1 MTEIQSDR
9 VFFYFVFLS
18 STSFFFYL
26 GDAVAFVRC
35 TLMPPS
41 RPEFENPPDVLYNKT
56 GATRYTS
63 STRVQTV
70 QRAMTLRALELLGIP
85 SGRQALLLDI
95 GCGSGISGDVIR
107 EVGHTWIGVDISKDM
122 LMLAKELEE
131 KEESE
136 VGKEEDSHSDGQDGL
151 KECGGCNPGNDLKNV
166 KWGLITESDDDDKDE
181 DEDGNEENTG
191 TMTGPSMVEVLR
203 GDMGQGLPFRPGSF
217 DGAVSISAVQWLC
230 QSDCRGHVPQRRLR
244 ALFQSLYNALHRGA
258 KAALQFYPSNV
269 EQVHMITRAAM
280 LCGFT
285 GGVVVDFPHSA
296 KAKKHYLVIQAGQVA
311 GGFVP
316 RLPIDVHDSD
326 EEDEA
331 SFSDEE
337 GDEQYMTA
345 RVGGRVRVKRSRS
358 HNDGPARKRR
368 RKDNRPVTG
377 TKEWVLLKKSERRK
391 FGLPTTDDSK
401 YTMRKRR
408 PRF

>member
-1 MTEIQSDR
+1 
-9 VFFYFVFLS
+9 
-18 STSFFFYL
+18 
-26 GDAVAFVRC
+26 
-35 TLMPPS
+35 MPPP

-56 GATRYTS
+56 GASRYTS
-63 STRVQTV
+63 STRVQLV
-70 QRAMTLRALELLGIP
+70 QRAMTVRALELLGIP
-85 SGRQALLLDI
+85 PGRQALLLDI
-95 GCGSGISGDVIR
+95 GCGSGISGDVLR
-107 EVGHTWIGVDISKDM
+107 ATGHTWVGVDISNDM
-122 LMLAKELEE
+122 LMLAKESQQ
-131 KEESE
+131 KEESGMGRE
-136 VGKEEDSHSDGQDGL
+136 EETHSGEQNGTTGPGGKISS
-151 KECGGCNPGNDLKNV
+151 NDLKNV
-166 KWGLITESDDDDKDE
+166 KWGLITESDDDNDE
-181 DEDGNEENTG
+181 ESNEGETADAL
-191 TMTGPSMVEVLR
+191 MGPSMVEVLR

-316 RLPIDVHDSD
+316 RLPIAACATDGEEE
-326 EEDEA
+326 EEDEG
-331 SFSDEE
+331 EE
-337 GDEQYMTA
+337 AGEMESEAEFGDDNGDEQYTKA
-345 RVGGRVRVKRSRS
+345 RVGGRVRAKHSRS
-358 HNDGPARKRR
+358 HNSGPAGKRR

-377 TKEWVLLKKSERRK
+377 SKDWVLLKKAERRK
-391 FGLPTTDDSK
+391 FGLPTTEDSK
-401 YTMRKRR
+401 YTMRRRR